1 MKNTKLQNP
10 SLRKRKGFT
19 LIELIVVIAILAIL
33 AAIAIPTFLGQVNK
47 AKYRTHNANVMTLR
61 SSAAVAVAQNGAP
74 AGGDI
79 VWSAT
84 TSGTGEWAAASFIDT
99 WPENP
104 LPTGNAQAG
113 AYTVTIQD
121 GTGTGE
127 TAGAIV
133 VNRAKVNADT
143 GAAVS

>member
-74 AGGDI
+74 GEE
-79 VWSAT
+79 VEWSDT
-84 TSGTGEWAAASFIDT
+84 DSGADEWLASGFIDT

-104 LPTGNAQAG
+104 LPATNAQAG
-113 AYTVTIQD
+113 DYVVTINAD
-121 GTGTGE
+121 GS
-127 TAGAIV
+127 IDLNV
-133 VNRAKVNADT
+133 AKVDPDD
-143 GAAVS
+143 GGAVS